1 MKFIA
6 RIPRTRRSTSFDVI
20 RSVLAIALVV
30 FIVWQVQL
38 DCPTVSDLKSWIP
51 WLFLTALVTGF
62 CWALSRYRRPYA
74 DTARALRKG
83 AEQFETSWS
92 ADHGGQGDSDGSA
105 SDVGGGDTV
114 RGAWPSALPP
124 RPEAFAGH
132 RPLHKAWTHFH
143 KARCGY
149 GGAARQGRSHVATSD
164 YFTVESVLGKP
175 RESLPDRLPG
185 VFTAIGLLGTFV
197 GIAMGLANI
206 SPEQASAAANEE
218 LIQGIHTLM
227 GGMSTAFL
235 TSIVGIA
242 LSVWWQLDFRKAE
255 YGLESA
261 LDRFHAVVALS
272 LPAEE
277 PHETLL
283 RVAGSNESV
292 GRTAEEIK
300 GTAEEIKGNVQSLG
314 QDLADAL
321 EPYLEKHI
329 GDPIRNLNTD
339 LGERQTQ
346 ALARMVEAFRETLVS
361 SVNEQLSE
369 LGQALQAASDHQA
382 NAAKELEAFFDRL
395 VRVSDAQS
403 KLLAHTA
410 EVATVFDR
418 GLAQLTTAT
427 GAIESAGR
435 AARETMSAAREAME
449 TAQRVSQESRR
460 QLAIQKDVTE
470 AARGTWD
477 AQASLLKDLQAN
489 LSRLATDLG
498 DKITEFRTA
507 SAQKISEVF
516 HVFDSEMAKVVNHLS
531 GTLAELRTVTEE
543 LPAAVANLREATQD
557 LAAFG
562 KAERESLERGLR
574 AFEEAKAKV
583 VEQLEQTGADVRNL
597 GRALPELANDF
608 KTRQTELAAAADNLQ
623 RGLGAMVE
631 QMVAEGARSEEDRKR
646 LADSIEAAAL
656 RISKGADSV
665 VTSIEPIGKRTA
677 EASERLDD
685 LSKRTGALT
694 VAMSKLRVT
703 VNRLSSKT
711 KSYPPKAPRA
721 PVRARPKARAE
732 TGRPHVSATR
742 PRTASEKMQTLP
754 LDVADNSPTTKE
766 QPVEPRQAPKQ
777 GWRRLLSLWPRG

>member
-1 MKFIA
+1 M
-6 RIPRTRRSTSFDVI
+6 RLHVI
-20 RSVLAIALVV
+20 RRVLATIFLLL
-30 FIVWQVQL
+30 IVWRVQL
-38 DCPTVSDLKSWIP
+38 DGPIVSDLKSLVS
-51 WLFLTALVTGF
+51 WLFLALLVIGF
-62 CWALSRYRRPYA
+62 YWAFVRYRRPYEEA
-74 DTARALRKG
+74 AKALLKA
-83 AEQFETSWS
+83 AEQLKISQS
-92 ADHGGQGDSDGSA
+92 ANHEDRGDSDGSE
-105 SDVGGGDTV
+105 SDAGGGDTAP
-114 RGAWPSALPP
+114 GSWPSIPP
-124 RPEAFAGH
+124 RRLKAFDKLE
-132 RPLHKAWTHFH
+132 PIEEAWTNYHL
-143 KARCGY
+143 ARHSTGP
-149 GGAARQGRSHVATSD
+149 AARQSRSPVSASD

-197 GIAMGLANI
+197 GIAIGLAGI
-206 SPEQASAAANEE
+206 LPQQASPAATEE
-218 LIQGIHTLM
+218 LMQGIRTLM
-227 GGMSTAFL
+227 GGMSTAFV
-235 TSIVGIA
+235 TSIVGITF
-242 LSVWWQLDFRKAE
+242 SVWWQFEFREAE
-255 YGLESA
+255 HGLESA
-261 LDRFHAVVALS
+261 LDHFHGVASRL
-272 LPAEE
+272 LPVEE

-395 VRVSDAQS
+395 VRVSDVQS
-403 KLLAHTA
+403 KLLAHTT
-410 EVATVFDR
+410 EVAEVFDR

-435 AARETMSAAREAME
+435 AARETMSAAHEAME
-449 TAQRVSQESRR
+449 TAHRVNQESR
-460 QLAIQKDVTE
+460 QLQAIQKEVSE
-470 AARGTWD
+470 AAKGTWD

-656 RISKGADSV
+656 RISEGADSV

-677 EASERLDD
+677 VASERLDA

-694 VAMSKLRVT
+694 RALGKLHAT
-703 VNRLSSKT
+703 ANRLSSKT

-732 TGRPHVSATR
+732 TGRPHVSAAR

>member
-1 MKFIA
+1 M
-6 RIPRTRRSTSFDVI
+6 RPDVI
-20 RSVLAIALVV
+20 RSVLAFAFVV
-30 FIVWQVQL
+30 VIVGQVQL
-38 DCPTVSDLKSWIP
+38 DYPTSSDKKSWIP
-51 WLFLTALVTGF
+51 WLFLALLVIGV
-62 CWALSRYRRPYA
+62 CWALFRYRRPYA
-74 DTARALRKG
+74 ETARALREA
-83 AEQFETSWS
+83 AEELKLSQSVNHE
-92 ADHGGQGDSDGSA
+92 DRGDSDGSE
-105 SDVGGGDTV
+105 SDAGGGDTAP
-114 RGAWPSALPP
+114 GSWPTTPP
-124 RPEAFAGH
+124 RRLDAFAKLE
-132 RPLHKAWTHFH
+132 PLEEAWTNYHL
-143 KARCGY
+143 ARSSTGP
-149 GGAARQGRSHVATSD
+149 AARQSRSPVSASD

-197 GIAMGLANI
+197 GIAIGLADI
-206 SPEQASAAANEE
+206 LPQQASAAATEE
-218 LIQGIHTLM
+218 LMQGIRTLM

-235 TSIVGIA
+235 TSIVGITF
-242 LSVWWQLDFRKAE
+242 SVWWQFEYRGAE
-255 YGLESA
+255 HGLESA
-261 LDRFHAVVALS
+261 LERFHAVVAQS
-272 LPAEE
+272 FPAEE

-283 RVAGSNESV
+283 RVAGSNETV

-346 ALARMVEAFRETLVS
+346 ALARIVEAFRETLVS

-418 GLAQLTTAT
+418 GLAQLTVAT
-427 GAIESAGR
+427 GAIESAGK
-435 AARETMSAAREAME
+435 AARETMTAAREAME

-489 LSRLATDLG
+489 LSQLATDLG

-516 HVFDSEMAKVVNHLS
+516 HVFDSEMAKVVDHLS

-543 LPAAVANLREATQD
+543 LPAAVASLREATQD
-557 LAAFG
+557 LAASG
-562 KAERESLERGLR
+562 KAEREALEKGLR

-583 VEQLEQTGADVRNL
+583 VEQLEGTRADVRNL

-646 LADSIEAAAL
+646 LADSIEAAAI

-665 VTSIEPIGKRTA
+665 VTSMEPIGKRTA
-677 EASERLDD
+677 VASERLDH
-685 LSKRTGALT
+685 LSERTGALT

-703 VNRLSSKT
+703 MNRLSSKT
-711 KSYPPKAPRA
+711 KSYPTKARYA
-721 PVRARPKARAE
+721 PMRARPKAGTE